1 MPEATTLYVMSSIA
15 VVGLALWVAYVLAT
29 VKTQWARGPLVASG
43 VPAAPVA
50 VEGEADAMTT
60 GAHLPLAEVD
70 PSVGAD
76 DTARATPVA
85 LSEGKARVSR
95 PE

>member
-15 VVGLALWVAYVLAT
+15 VVGLAAWVAYVLAT
-29 VKTQWARGPLVASG
+29 VKTQWARGPLPATAG
-43 VPAAPVA
+43 VPAAPLA
-50 VEGEADAMTT
+50 AEGDAMTT

-70 PSVGAD
+70 PSVDAD

>member
-15 VVGLALWVAYVLAT
+15 VVGLAAWVAYVLAT
-29 VKTQWARGPLVASG
+29 VKTPWARGPLAVTG
-43 VPAAPVA
+43 DVPAAPLA
-50 VEGEADAMTT
+50 AEGDAMKT

-70 PSVGAD
+70 PSVDAD